1 MAKNFVNLQ
10 DLTLYKELYDEQV
23 ANAIA
28 TAEAKSLH
36 TVAISG
42 STLNFYR
49 EEEPVGQATPAY
61 SINLPEADLSNL
73 IEKISGATGGKV
85 ASTKADGTIE
95 ESSLAVSDIA
105 TKAYADAA
113 ADAKDSAISSAAS
126 AAQNAQND
134 VDALET
140 LVGEIPSGA
149 TATTVVGYAKEMA
162 DSKDEAISA
171 ANIAGTTAQAQVTA
185 LDNSLATVAKSG
197 NASDVSIADAS
208 GYFSSENVEGA
219 LAELAQASSGG
230 VASKTVYLQ
239 DESAGQSDYAKV
251 YKLYQGANTP
261 GSQTDPATL
270 IGTINVPLDKVV
282 QDGHL
287 VTVEDGTDSDGDTV
301 PSGTINGTYVKLTFQ
316 NVAIPVYINV
326 QDLVDVYTGGTTAET
341 TVVISASNEITV
353 TINEINGSK
362 LTDASVV
369 KTKLAQ
375 SVQNSLDLADS
386 AIQTIAEGS
395 TDGTISVD
403 GTDIAV
409 HGLGSAAYTAS
420 SAYATA
426 AQGAKADT
434 ALQDEDI
441 DRIGETA
448 IRALFQ

>member
-171 ANIAGTTAQAQVTA
+171 ANTAGTTAQAQVTA

-251 YKLYQGANTP
+251 YKLYQGTNAP

-282 QDGHL
+282 RDGHL
-287 VTVEDGTDSDGDTV
+287 VTVESGTDSDGDTV
-301 PSGTINGTYVKLTFQ
+301 PSGTVNGTYVKLTFQ
-316 NVAIPVYINV
+316 NVATPVYINV

-341 TVVISASNEITV
+341 TVAISASNEITV

-362 LTDASVV
+362 LTDASVA
-369 KTKLAQ
+369 KSKLTQ